1 MRIRG
6 IIKIMTILILD
17 AAAAY
22 AIAGPEAMLILTAG
36 ILLYA
41 ALWEYVDIMKD
52 GAIRMEKLTASQRI
66 RLQEAK
72 ASLAQDVRN
81 TMGMDISRIHFH
93 MLPDSNTIN
102 AYAYGFRNISIT
114 KAALDATDNL
124 TLNAVLGH
132 EISHVVSLDAVF
144 NRIVFAN
151 IAMVM
156 ASMGLGCTIL
166 AIAIWMILA
175 LPSLFSHYGC
185 IGTMAASGITRLL
198 KRITTGLQH
207 ILVAAYQ
214 AAMGVIS
221 RGAEYRADA
230 FSAELGYSHQLAYFL
245 ERFIAPQDDGKVTL
259 RELLYSTHPHPYK
272 RIQRL
277 QQHDQAQLQLQKI
290 H

>member
-17 AAAAY
+17 ATAAY
-22 AIAGPEAMLILTAG
+22 VVAGPEVALILTAG

-41 ALWEYVDIMKD
+41 ALGEYVDILKD
-52 GAIRMEKLTASQRI
+52 GAIRMEKLTACQRI

-72 ASLAQDVRN
+72 ASLAQDVRD
-81 TMGMDISRIHFH
+81 TMGMDISRIRFH

-102 AYAYGFRNISIT
+102 AYAYGFRNIAIT
-114 KAALDATDNL
+114 KEALDVTDNL

-144 NRIVFAN
+144 NRVIFAN
-151 IAMVM
+151 MAVVL
-156 ASMGLGCTIL
+156 ASMGLGCTMFAITVWIML
-166 AIAIWMILA
+166 AI
-175 LPSLFSHYGC
+175 PSLFSRHGC

-198 KRITTGLQH
+198 KGITSCLQH

-230 FSAELGYSHQLAYFL
+230 FSAELGYSNQLAYFL

-277 QQHDQAQLQLQKI
+277 QQHDQTQLQKI
-290 H
+290 N